1 MRPTHFS
8 GGVTENA
15 ISPRF
20 GVALNVPRLKW
31 TFRASYG
38 HYYQPP
44 PLITASGPLLEFANR
59 NNLGFIAL
67 HGERDEEEQFGV
79 NIPWRGWI
87 LDADMFRTKASIFS
101 ITTILANR
109 ICSSRSPFNA
119 PLFAAGRSVCA
130 RPALLAAPRFSS
142 PPPIRLRG
150 PEDSSTAGGLI
161 FPISPGVRSITISAT
176 RLASAST

>member
-44 PLITASGPLLEFANR
+44 PLSSRFTASA
-59 NNLGFIAL
+59 
-67 HGERDEEEQFGV
+67 
-79 NIPWRGWI
+79 
-87 LDADMFRTKASIFS
+87 TKK
-101 ITTILANR
+101 N
-109 ICSSRSPFNA
+109 SSA
-119 PLFAAGRSVCA
+119 
-130 RPALLAAPRFSS
+130 
-142 PPPIRLRG
+142 
-150 PEDSSTAGGLI
+150 
-161 FPISPGVRSITISAT
+161 
-176 RLASAST
+176 